1 MAQNT
6 SLDLDAAIRFPF
18 KDPKWLEKIAVAAL
32 LMLTAIG
39 SIPVLGWATYMQRTL
54 IQTGKAELPSWD
66 GLGDYFVAGLKYLGL
81 TLILF
86 IPLLLLV
93 PLLIAP
99 ALLDN
104 EDIAIIAILCFQA
117 LVLAWSLLIAL
128 VIPVI
133 SAIFADTLS
142 IRETLNPRA
151 IWRLFA
157 ANWQQFVGASLF
169 AYVVGMVA
177 SFAGFLLLCVGI
189 YFTSTISSLVMYH
202 LYGQAYRNAKA
213 KLA

>member
-39 SIPVLGWATYMQRTL
+39 SIPVLGWAAYMQRTL

-66 GLGDYFVAGLKYLGL
+66 GLGDYFVAGLKYIALI
-81 TLILF
+81 LILF
-86 IPLLLLV
+86 IPLLLLI
-93 PLLIAP
+93 PLLITP

-104 EDIAIIAILCFQA
+104 EDIALIAVLCFQA
-117 LVLAWSLLIAL
+117 LVLAWSFIIAM
-128 VIPVI
+128 VMPVI

-142 IRETLNPRA
+142 IRATLNPRTV
-151 IWRLFA
+151 WRLFA
-157 ANWQQFVGASLF
+157 ANWQQFVGAAIF

-177 SFAGFLLLCVGI
+177 SFGFLLLCVGI
-189 YFTSTISSLVMYH
+189 YFTSTISSLIMYH